1 MNWHMLFYYLKT
13 VKHITYVTH
22 TMFVPCA
29 NLPKLK
35 NTHIP
40 LLFVI
45 IYYRKMAKY
54 IIKNAYYNIGML

>member
-1 MNWHMLFYYLKT
+1 MAYVILLFKNSKT
-13 VKHITYVTH
+13 HYVTH